1 MTTSARGRF
10 LTVEGIDG
18 AGKSTQLP
26 RIEDWLRRAGVR
38 TVRTREPGGTP
49 LGETLRATLLDPRFT
64 GMSPEAELLVV
75 FAARAE
81 HLAKVIAPALADGAW
96 VLCER
101 FTDATFAYQGGGRAV
116 DAARIAALEEAVQ
129 GDVRPDLVLV
139 LDLPIEAGLARAQRR
154 SSGADARADDRAGRA
169 GAEGRRVG
177 IDRDGDTWVA
187 RARGEVKRRI
197 GSTRGYAW
205 VGRARGEGRRRTPP
219 SSTAARDEGGPAR
232 GGPDRFEREGVEFFR
247 RVREVYLDRARKHPE
262 RYAVVDA
269 DAHEDTVTEHLIRE
283 ISERFP

>member
-64 GMSPEAELLVV
+64 GMSPETELLVV

-154 SSGADARADDRAGRA
+154 SSGADARADDRAGR
-169 GAEGRRVG
+169 
-177 IDRDGDTWVA
+177 
-187 RARGEVKRRI
+187 
-197 GSTRGYAW
+197 
-205 VGRARGEGRRRTPP
+205 GRAEGRRRTPP
-219 SSTAARDEGGPAR
+219 GSAAARDEGGPAR

-247 RVREVYLDRARKHPE
+247 RVREVYLRRAREQPE
-262 RYAVVDA
+262 RYAIIDA
-269 DAHEDTVTEHLIRE
+269 RADEETVSARMARA